1 MLAQDENEK
10 LQKQKQLLRHSDAGS
25 VHLITR
31 NLQDLVSL
39 DE

>member
-1 MLAQDENEK
+1 MLIRQNEK

-31 NLQDLVSL
+31 NLEDLVL
-39 DE
+39 LFE